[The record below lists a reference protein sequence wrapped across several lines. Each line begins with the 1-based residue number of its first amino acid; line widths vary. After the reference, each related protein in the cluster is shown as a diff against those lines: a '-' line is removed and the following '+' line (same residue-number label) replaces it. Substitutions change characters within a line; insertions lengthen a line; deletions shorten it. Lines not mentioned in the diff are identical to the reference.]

1 MLKLG
6 KLEKVQITAYTN
18 PKRKGKGEVI
28 QFQVNPTQ
36 LSSRHENQFSRLKG
50 INTSG
55 RTAAYAKTYSDTL
68 SITLIIDNSIT
79 VDNGIGLGPKSKPVN
94 QQVEKFLKT
103 CSRMDGD
110 IHEPRFLRLQWGG
123 LDFSCRLQSTEVKY
137 TRFDKSGNPLRAELD
152 SVFIEDMPDDKR
164 IRLENKKSPDI
175 THTRVIRA
183 GDTLPA
189 LCKEIY
195 GNADLFLM
203 VAKANELD
211 HFRRIRPGQD
221 IFFPPIEQ

>member
-6 KLEKVQITAYTN
+6 KLEKVQITAYAN

-55 RTAAYAKTYSDTL
+55 RTAAYTKTFSDTL

-79 VDNGIGLGPKSKPVN
+79 VDNGIGLRPKSPSVN

-103 CSRMDGD
+103 CSRMDGN
-110 IHEPRFLRLQWGG
+110 IHEPRFLRLQWGS

-175 THTRVIRA
+175 THTRVVRA

-189 LCKEIY
+189 LCREIY
-195 GNADLFLM
+195 GNADLYIL
-203 VAKANELD
+203 VAQANQLD
-211 HFRRIRPGQD
+211 HFRRISPGQD
-221 IFFPPIEQ
+221 IFFPPLEQ